1 MIHKCPHCG
10 GEPEHDT
17 TDRHG
22 RWWDIHCCG
31 AAFVDQSDWNC
42 YATAVAHAH
51 THAENAALRAKLDEL
66 REAVRAEH
74 TAYSNAEACSCPA
87 CMRDFDDA
95 YKKIE
100 RLLTEGE

>member
-1 MIHKCPHCG
+1 MDDVELCLWLRRTG
-10 GEPEHDT
+10 GGIYRLT
-17 TDRHG
+17 WKAADR
-22 RWWDIHCCG
+22 IEEL
-31 AAFVDQSDWNC
+31 Q
-42 YATAVAHAH
+42 
-51 THAENAALRAKLDEL
+51 AENAALRAKLEEL